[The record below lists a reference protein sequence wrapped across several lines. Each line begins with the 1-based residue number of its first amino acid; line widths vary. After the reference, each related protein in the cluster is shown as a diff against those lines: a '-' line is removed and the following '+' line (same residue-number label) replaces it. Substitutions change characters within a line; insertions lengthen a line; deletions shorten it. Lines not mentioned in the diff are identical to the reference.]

1 MLRCKLTL
9 TANLCMR
16 NFPSLFFFLFSLVFW
31 DVWEML
37 SLVSVSCVTVSVN
50 GLQCLSMCQS
60 RSPIIEPFRFFTIV
74 LLLSLLCAIFSL
86 CCRPS
91 APKHW
96 TVAKPRFERCQSVGR
111 SLPGASRGPPAVVFL
126 SLGPSP
132 PPSLPL
138 QQTSWVVLPPG
149 AKLIESWLPLK
160 NPGSVL
166 LKGSLK
172 YLHFHHGAKQD
183 CRHALLQTWKTL
195 SVIVSSKQESFAQL
209 SKSFP

>member
-31 DVWEML
+31 DLWEML

-96 TVAKPRFERCQSVGR
+96 TVAKPRFEKVSKCWAEFPR
-111 SLPGASRGPPAVVFL
+111 SITWPPPPLWSSFHLAPL
-126 SLGPSP
+126 LH
-132 PPSLPL
+132 PPSLC
-138 QQTSWVVLPPG
+138 S
-149 AKLIESWLPLK
+149 S
-160 NPGSVL
+160 L
-166 LKGSLK
+166 LGLSCLLALNSLSRDF
-172 YLHFHHGAKQD
+172 L
-183 CRHALLQTWKTL
+183 
-195 SVIVSSKQESFAQL
+195 
-209 SKSFP
+209 